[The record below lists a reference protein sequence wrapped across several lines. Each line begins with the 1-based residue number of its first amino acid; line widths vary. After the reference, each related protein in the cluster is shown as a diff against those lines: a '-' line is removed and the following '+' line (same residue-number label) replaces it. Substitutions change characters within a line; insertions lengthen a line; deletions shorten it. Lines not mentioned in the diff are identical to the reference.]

1 MNDGSEIQI
10 LNWLY
15 ASSFQQPAPQ
25 MLFDPSSS
33 TLYVDS
39 HLANN
44 LQLDDGTSVELPT
57 DVLLNS
63 INSGQVQVINSNS
76 KMDVGE
82 SKAVQ
87 AQVIQ
92 PGWYINISSVVE
104 FQRWWVLKC
113 KLFGQK
119 STCHQGK
126 IFKKFLRLMAVCQKV
141 PKSYFLSQFWMS
153 KIDLI
158 FSKKKII

>member
-1 MNDGSEIQI
+1 MDARSEIQI
-10 LNWLY
+10 MNWLY

-92 PGWYINISSVVE
+92 PGLYI
-104 FQRWWVLKC
+104 FHK
-113 KLFGQK
+113 
-119 STCHQGK
+119 
-126 IFKKFLRLMAVCQKV
+126 AVGG
-141 PKSYFLSQFWMS
+141 LGT
-153 KIDLI
+153 I
-158 FSKKKII
+158 

>member
-10 LNWLY
+10 LKWLY

-87 AQVIQ
+87 AQVIK
-92 PGWYINISSVVE
+92 PGWYI
-104 FQRWWVLKC
+104 
-113 KLFGQK
+113 
-119 STCHQGK
+119 
-126 IFKKFLRLMAVCQKV
+126 
-141 PKSYFLSQFWMS
+141 PYFPE
-153 KIDLI
+153 
-158 FSKKKII
+158 

>member
-1 MNDGSEIQI
+1 
-10 LNWLY
+10 
-15 ASSFQQPAPQ
+15 

-92 PGWYINISSVVE
+92 PGWY
-104 FQRWWVLKC
+104 
-113 KLFGQK
+113 KLWQYRLWNF
-119 STCHQGK
+119 QGK
-126 IFKKFLRLMAVCQKV
+126 GQCTLLISPLNSGLTQRI
-141 PKSYFLSQFWMS
+141 LSA
-153 KIDLI
+153 
-158 FSKKKII
+158 